1 MKNTKFILLSITFLQ
16 VACEINSNQND
27 NSNPTTS
34 SVKVIY
40 TMPEESEPHE
50 GTWLQWPHEHQYG
63 VDYRNYLDNT
73 WVDMTRALVQ
83 SENVHLIAYD
93 DNEKNRI
100 IGLLNAAGI
109 SLAKIDFKIYQT
121 DDVWARDNAGIFVRD
136 CTGKLV
142 IEDWGFNGWGGK
154 VDFKKCDVVPGKMA
168 QDLNIEKVDLNAI
181 MINEGGSVEI
191 HGHGALMAC
200 KSSILNSNRNP
211 NMSQSQAEEI
221 FTKYLGVTHF
231 IWLNGKAGREITDMH
246 IDGFARF
253 GNSSTIVT
261 MSESDLQEWEVPQ
274 DDITKLL
281 SAKNKEGI
289 AYKIVTLPLTKE
301 NVITTYGKD
310 LGFKG
315 SYVNYYIANTRV
327 LVPNY
332 NDPNDATAND
342 LIQSLYPTRTV
353 VGIDVRNLYEN
364 GGMIHCVTQQQPK

>member
-121 DDVWARDNAGIFVRD
+121 DDIWARDNAGIFVRD
-136 CTGKLV
+136 STGKLV

-191 HGHGALMAC
+191 DGHGALMAC

-211 NMSQSQAEEI
+211 NMSQSKAEAI

-281 SAKNKEGI
+281 SA
-289 AYKIVTLPLTKE
+289 TW
-301 NVITTYGKD
+301 YGH
-310 LGFKG
+310 
-315 SYVNYYIANTRV
+315 
-327 LVPNY
+327 
-332 NDPNDATAND
+332 
-342 LIQSLYPTRTV
+342 
-353 VGIDVRNLYEN
+353 NL
-364 GGMIHCVTQQQPK
+364 